1 MFQRRS
7 KHILWI
13 FRVSW
18 YRIVNQLFNPS
29 VTGFCKTGFFFAM
42 TNKMFARLLVFLPSK
57 YNQTTNV
64 KSDGGYPLTDHGS
77 DIVSRDQLLPFFNNF
92 IFQILAFRSNY
103 NHPVKSVK
111 LQSNE
116 KKLKGFLH
124 YKFNMIFT

>member
-1 MFQRRS
+1 MFLGTELS
-7 KHILWI
+7 TSFLIPPSLASAK
-13 FRVSW
+13 RV
-18 YRIVNQLFNPS
+18 
-29 VTGFCKTGFFFAM
+29 FFFAM

-92 IFQILAFRSNY
+92 IIFQILAFRSNY